1 MNMFSRRRYLQGAF
15 ATSLLASL
23 AQGRASLAKSQSST
37 PATLSPWQL
46 GLGADPGRLLQE
58 IQSDPSVK
66 TLIQSWSPQFLT
78 AWLNSFDHQT
88 GDLGFWR
95 NWHQEQRLSQW
106 FEQGYGLQVIT
117 WEDDRQLPTGDYH
130 LSGQF
135 LEDLEEIATY
145 IRQANPQQRPTYWT
159 LATEFSYWR
168 VPADTY
174 NISTEPYYQ
183 ALMAN
188 LLKARQVIHQQL
200 PQAWVALSWG
210 GWIATFDNPGQGRGR
225 SMIPPF
231 ADTMAQ
237 MDGVAFQSMRPFL
250 TGEQNPQLNQPDIGN
265 PAQILKCCEVFSQ
278 YHSSLM
284 VSHYEPSIKDKHPHG
299 GRADIVTHDFLLM
312 MQPEWLQA
320 VRRLGLDKFSIMHYG
335 LLKGDIHFSQTAA
348 QTLKFLTR

>member
-23 AQGRASLAKSQSST
+23 AQGRATLAKSQSPT

-66 TLIQSWSPQFLT
+66 TLMQSWSPQFLT
-78 AWLNSFDHQT
+78 AWLNSFDHQK

-95 NWHQEQRLSQW
+95 NWHQEKRLSQW

-145 IRQANPQQRPTYWT
+145 IRQANSQQRPTYWT

-174 NISTEPYYQ
+174 NASTEPYYQ
-183 ALMAN
+183 DLMAN
-188 LLKARQVIHQQL
+188 LLKARQVIRRQL

-210 GWIATFDNPGQGRGR
+210 GWIVTFDNPAQGQGR

-237 MDGVAFQSMRPFL
+237 MDGIAFQSMRPFL
-250 TGEQNPQLNQPDIGN
+250 TGEQNPQLNQPDLGN
-265 PAQILKCCEVFSQ
+265 PAQILKCCEVFSK

-284 VSHYEPSIKDKHPHG
+284 VSHYEPSIKEKHPHG

-348 QTLKFLTR
+348 QTLKLLTR